1 VINRYDISNPSCK
14 RSMMFSQRD
23 SAAEKLERIY
33 FSEFSDVSEDMKAM
47 ANVVLGLTE
56 YLELEY
62 LK

>member
-1 VINRYDISNPSCK
+1 MISPIHHVNDPCCSPSETP
-14 RSMMFSQRD
+14 
-23 SAAEKLERIY
+23 AEKLERIY
-33 FSEFSDVSEDMKAM
+33 LSGFSEVSEDMKTM